1 MSPPSPDSS
10 AGGPQLLVI
19 LRHGKA
25 EPFAAED
32 HERRLTERGRLV
44 SVSDGEWLATRG
56 IVPTHAVV
64 SSAVR
69 AQETWAG
76 VAEGSGSVAEPR
88 IEDTAYT
95 ADTDTAV
102 DLLRTAPADAQTLIF
117 VGHNPTAASLVHHLD
132 DGDPAPDAF
141 RALARGFP
149 PGALAVLELAVPW
162 SELGNATAH
171 LAAFHVGRV

>member
-1 MSPPSPDSS
+1 M
-10 AGGPQLLVI
+10 LVI

-32 HERRLTERGRLV
+32 HERRLTERGKRV
-44 SVSDGEWLATRG
+44 SVADGEWLATKG
-56 IVPTHAVV
+56 TVPTHAFV

-69 AQETWAG
+69 ARETWDG
-76 VAEGSGSVAEPR
+76 VAEGSGSAAEPQ

-95 ADTDTAV
+95 ADTDAAV
-102 DLLRTAPADAQTLIF
+102 DLLRTAPADAQIVIF

-149 PGALAVLELAVPW
+149 PGALAVLELAGPW
-162 SELGNATAH
+162 SELGNGTAH
-171 LAAFHVGRV
+171 LAGFHVGRF

>member
-1 MSPPSPDSS
+1 
-10 AGGPQLLVI
+10 VI
-19 LRHGKA
+19 LRHSKA

-32 HERRLTERGRLV
+32 HARRLTERGRRV
-44 SVSDGEWLATRG
+44 SVADGEWLATRG
-56 IVPTHAVV
+56 IVPTHAFV
-64 SSAVR
+64 SSAIR
-69 AQETWAG
+69 ARETWEG

-95 ADTDTAV
+95 ADTETAV
-102 DLLRTAPADAQTLIF
+102 DLLSTAPADAQTVIF
-117 VGHNPTAASLVHHLD
+117 VGHNPTAASMVHHLD

-149 PGALAVLELAVPW
+149 PGALAVLEVAVPW
-162 SELGNATAH
+162 SELGNAAGH

>member
-1 MSPPSPDSS
+1 M
-10 AGGPQLLVI
+10 
-19 LRHGKA
+19 
-25 EPFAAED
+25 
-32 HERRLTERGRLV
+32 
-44 SVSDGEWLATRG
+44 
-56 IVPTHAVV
+56 VPTHAVV

-88 IEDTAYT
+88 IQDTAYS

-102 DLLRTAPADAQTLIF
+102 DLLCTAPADAQIVIF
-117 VGHNPTAASLVHHLD
+117 VGHNPTVASLVHHLD

>member
-19 LRHGKA
+19 LRHSKA

-32 HERRLTERGRLV
+32 HQRRLTEDGRCV
-44 SVSDGEWLATRG
+44 SVADGEWLATRG
-56 IVPTHAVV
+56 MVPTHAFV

-69 AQETWAG
+69 ALETWAG

-102 DLLRTAPADAQTLIF
+102 DLLRTAPADARMVIF

-149 PGALAVLELAVPW
+149 PGALAVLEVAVPW
-162 SELGNATAH
+162 SELGVATGH

>member
-1 MSPPSPDSS
+1 VSPPSPDSS

-19 LRHGKA
+19 LRHSEA

-32 HERRLTERGRLV
+32 HQRQLTERGRCV
-44 SVSDGEWLATRG
+44 SVADGEWLATRG
-56 IVPTHAVV
+56 IVPTHAFV

-69 AQETWAG
+69 AQETWAR
-76 VAEGSGSVAEPR
+76 VSEGSGSVAEPR

-102 DLLRTAPADAQTLIF
+102 DLLRTAPADARMVIF

-149 PGALAVLELAVPW
+149 PGALAVLEVAVPW
-162 SELGNATAH
+162 SELGVATGH
-171 LAAFHVGRV
+171 LAAFHVGRA

>member
-25 EPFAAED
+25 EAFAAED
-32 HERRLTERGRLV
+32 HQRRLTERGRLV
-44 SVSDGEWLATRG
+44 SVSDGQWLATRG
-56 IVPTHAVV
+56 MVPTHAVV

-76 VAEGSGSVAEPR
+76 VVEGSGSVAEPR
-88 IEDTAYT
+88 VEDTAYT

-102 DLLRTAPADAQTLIF
+102 DLLSTAPADARIVIF

>member
-19 LRHGKA
+19 LRHSEA

-32 HERRLTERGRLV
+32 HQRRLTERGRRV
-44 SVSDGEWLATRG
+44 SVADGEWLATRG
-56 IVPTHAVV
+56 IVPTHAFV

-76 VAEGSGSVAEPR
+76 VSEGSGSVAVPR

-102 DLLRTAPADAQTLIF
+102 DLLRTAPTDARMVIF

-141 RALARGFP
+141 RALARSFP
-149 PGALAVLELAVPW
+149 PGALAVLEVAVPW
-162 SELGNATAH
+162 SELGVATGH

>member
-1 MSPPSPDSS
+1 MSPPSPDSY

-19 LRHGKA
+19 LRHSEA

-32 HERRLTERGRLV
+32 HQRQLTERGRCV
-44 SVSDGEWLATRG
+44 SVADGEWLATRG
-56 IVPTHAVV
+56 IVPTHAFV

-76 VAEGSGSVAEPR
+76 VSEGSGSVAVPR

-102 DLLRTAPADAQTLIF
+102 DLLRTAPTDARMVIF

-141 RALARGFP
+141 RALARSFP
-149 PGALAVLELAVPW
+149 PGALAVLEVAVPW
-162 SELGNATAH
+162 SELAVASGH

>member
-10 AGGPQLLVI
+10 AGGPHLLVI
-19 LRHGKA
+19 LRHSKA

-32 HERRLTERGRLV
+32 HQRRLTERGRRA
-44 SVSDGEWLATRG
+44 SVADGEWLATKG
-56 IVPTHAVV
+56 IVPTHAFV

-69 AQETWAG
+69 ARETWDG
-76 VAEGSGSVAEPR
+76 VAEGSGSAAEPR

-102 DLLRTAPADAQTLIF
+102 DLLRTAPADAQIVIF

-132 DGDPAPDAF
+132 DGDPVPDAF

-171 LAAFHVGRV
+171 LAAFHVGRA

>member
-1 MSPPSPDSS
+1 M
-10 AGGPQLLVI
+10 LVI
-19 LRHGKA
+19 LRHSKA

-32 HERRLTERGRLV
+32 RQRRLTERGRRV
-44 SVSDGEWLATRG
+44 SVADGEWLATKG
-56 IVPTHAVV
+56 IVPTHAFV

-69 AQETWAG
+69 ARETWEG
-76 VAEGSGSVAEPR
+76 VAEGSGSAAEPR
-88 IEDTAYT
+88 IEDTVYT

-102 DLLRTAPADAQTLIF
+102 DLLRTAPADAQIVIF

-132 DGDPAPDAF
+132 DGDPAPEAF

-149 PGALAVLELAVPW
+149 PGALAVLEVAVPW
-162 SELGNATAH
+162 SELGSATAH

>member
-32 HERRLTERGRLV
+32 HQRRLTERGRLV

-56 IVPTHAVV
+56 MVPTHAVV

-76 VAEGSGSVAEPR
+76 VVEGSGSVADPR

-102 DLLRTAPADAQTLIF
+102 DLLRTAPADAQVVIF